1 MKRLGLLLLVL
12 LVLASPASV
21 LAKKRKAWTEKELE
35 ALERQW
41 EDGDA
46 EEDLDTPER
55 KHRME
60 MEAAEKA
67 KKEGLVTVYDIW
79 KQTSVVRDRRC
90 VTARGQWAHVRAG
103 LAAYSVA

>member
-1 MKRLGLLLLVL
+1 MKRLSLVVVALLLVL
-12 LVLASPASV
+12 LLASPASA

-55 KHRME
+55 KHRLE
-60 MEAAEKA
+60 MEEREKA
-67 KKEGLVTVYDIW
+67 KKEG
-79 KQTSVVRDRRC
+79 
-90 VTARGQWAHVRAG
+90 
-103 LAAYSVA
+103 